1 MEYRAYEAVEPLPAF
16 DSYLTAED
24 RNHLAFL
31 APEKVEEWTRAKI
44 DELLNRVRSL
54 YSVSNAAAFINRKL
68 PPEVLMEVF
77 SHLKP
82 SFERPG
88 QLNIL
93 HVCRMWRHLL
103 LRSTAFWVRVVG
115 EFRDPTQIRPD
126 GVDLFR
132 TILQRTRKFPLTVAL
147 DFANFQVAKTLVPHA
162 SRIVSLTITVSR
174 EGLDFVNGYLEREGM
189 PLLERLDISHSNR
202 GTSSSRHSLRLNRAL
217 FPRLRS
223 LRHPIKTLD
232 VASID
237 GQLLQL
243 ALVGCRC
250 KLCFTMFRDRP
261 EDQVIPSL
269 TGMLERSTSLQT
281 LELDR
286 ITESLILRT
295 TDDRTIFLPS
305 LRLLRIYHNHASM
318 LLTSLIIPNSC
329 TVKLSNPYPDRNGS
343 IRDLLPHDL
352 SAFHQIAAAE
362 RVCARVVAH
371 SPRQSLQIFEAYT
384 DGVKRFSLHF
394 AAMDS
399 GRYIPAEFRL
409 LLHSMPCV
417 RAIEFQEDAR
427 SMAVALGNVTSG
439 RCVCPQLDELDVQWL
454 YWYDTGFKAL
464 KTDNEELPPI
474 LPEHNSTFR
483 KWIQSARAHGP
494 TVLATFCD
502 YIRRMLLNR
511 AAAGSHLK
519 KLHVRIDRQAVLD
532 VYVDKES
539 WEPSV
544 LRERMLAR
552 LGSDF
557 EGDLMVSFDE
567 DM

>member
-1 MEYRAYEAVEPLPAF
+1 MAMKTRVMFAPQAYQVQRITRSRVSGEDDMEYRAYEAVEPLPAF

-103 LRSTAFWVRVVG
+103 LRSTAFWG
-115 EFRDPTQIRPD
+115 W
-126 GVDLFR
+126 
-132 TILQRTRKFPLTVAL
+132 
-147 DFANFQVAKTLVPHA
+147 
-162 SRIVSLTITVSR
+162 
-174 EGLDFVNGYLEREGM
+174 
-189 PLLERLDISHSNR
+189 
-202 GTSSSRHSLRLNRAL
+202 TSSTATSNEKACLSWSVSTYLIPTEAPAHPVTASGSIEHSS
-217 FPRLRS
+217 P
-223 LRHPIKTLD
+223 
-232 VASID
+232 ASAPS
-237 GQLLQL
+237 G
-243 ALVGCRC
+243 
-250 KLCFTMFRDRP
+250 
-261 EDQVIPSL
+261 IPSRL
-269 TGMLERSTSLQT
+269 WTWLPLMASSYSSLSSDADT